1 MKLDKNRVK
10 NTLMFEVGVI
20 GIDAW
25 IKDNQGGIM
34 DYFSGSITKAVIYY
48 VILFIIVAVLY
59 NLGLEKMRKYN
70 KH

>member
-1 MKLDKNRVK
+1 MKLDKKKGKK
-10 NTLMFEVGVI
+10 NPMFEGGVI
-20 GIDAW
+20 GNDAW
-25 IKDNQGGIM
+25 IKDNQGGLM